1 MKKEEAKW
9 YEKASGKKQHKA
21 ENSAKFAAKNE
32 LKKQRKEHAI
42 FSKISASLHSMRSS
56 RRQEKTIFL
65 KIKVQKPF
73 QCLN

>member
-32 LKKQRKEHAI
+32 LKKQRKKEKFLACFNLFYTKSI
-42 FSKISASLHSMRSS
+42 CQQSFSMLRY
-56 RRQEKTIFL
+56 
-65 KIKVQKPF
+65 
-73 QCLN
+73 